1 MLRYYITDRK
11 ALGGVEPLVEAV
23 ARALGA
29 GVERIQVREKDL
41 NTRELALLVR
51 RIVALPNPHGARILV
66 NARADVALACGAH
79 GVHLPSDAPA
89 PAELRA
95 IVPADFLIGV
105 SCHAVEEVRR
115 AEREGADFAV
125 FGPVFYTASKAPYG
139 PPLGVE
145 KLRDACAAVRMP
157 VLALGGISAANTAQ
171 CLEAGAAGIAGIT
184 LFQRPA

>member
-66 NARADVALACGAH
+66 NARVDVALACGAH

-95 IVPADFLIGV
+95 IDA
-105 SCHAVEEVRR
+105 
-115 AEREGADFAV
+115 
-125 FGPVFYTASKAPYG
+125 K
-139 PPLGVE
+139 LGT
-145 KLRDACAAVRMP
+145 P
-157 VLALGGISAANTAQ
+157 Q
-171 CLEAGAAGIAGIT
+171 
-184 LFQRPA
+184 